1 MKKLIAILMVLAM
14 LFTLAACGGEEKKS
28 GKKEDKS
35 DPNLI
40 EIGKYT
46 ALYTGYEIMKDS
58 EGNDAIAIRLTYT
71 NNSEEAE
78 KFDWAFTYHAYQ
90 NDAEL
95 PFAVIFVSEDSYDV
109 LSESTRTEVAPGE
122 SLEVTLTY
130 TLSDLNSDVTVNFE
144 ELLGDAKDSLTIK
157 LG

>member
-58 EGNDAIAIRLTYT
+58 EGND
-71 NNSEEAE
+71 SEEAE